1 MKNIEKIVD
10 WENRLLKEIQNIEVF
25 KRQKA
30 GALLPVIPRR
40 IKWDAFL
47 KAVSTEWLS
56 WLNDLNQYPSC
67 LVVLYGGL
75 AFYQY
80 DEGRFWQ
87 PFAKAIGIDSIP
99 PNRQTDINRAF
110 AKVARQFGFPILR
123 KTVTTTIHSELEEE
137 HLPEDTPTS
146 YVGSAVYHIGIP
158 LSLWD
163 GFLEICKWAGWHDD
177 WLSLPDDE
185 WCTSVGKR
193 TRGHARLMKF
203 LINNRE
209 TASFFIKEMLEL
221 RDWLSE
227 DIKYTIAD
235 SAQASVLRDEYFDE
249 VPETAEFLRPTN
261 PESLIRNRAQLIWD
275 GQRGRIAIYLPGVHE
290 NKLPATWDLGHLV
303 KAAATSPTDLTLNSL
318 AFQPALAL
326 QLVSAGETDSQ
337 RLRGVHPW
345 GLFDLDAGGHLVNPG
360 REQLPLHSYILISQ
374 SPIASI
380 IRRGFDETDCPP
392 NQKFTLPDDTQCF
405 VTHLWPTK
413 QFAELTLGD
422 GDQQTTILFRTNSK
436 IEARFFTGRGHQ
448 AANFERLPQNTLK
461 IERLPVLCLA
471 IPSGYFRDIDSTI
484 KKKIR
489 VGCDGKTAGGRWEPL
504 SEFPDGNEKEY
515 FVWNWGHKPFLDL
528 KRGTAK
534 SFKELSRF
542 TYSPDLRGWRVF
554 SVESPEFNVS
564 YKVFLEHQR
573 TGIDDCWKAL
583 PGAFLPW
590 FLVCQE
596 EEGLTWEDLQL
607 AREIIA
613 PKDRLSAPLLR
624 KYEKEGL
631 LIQKGRRWMIA
642 ESRATIIDLDE
653 GDCLI
658 QFCGNPS
665 ILWGLYRKMHKCRHH
680 LPDIEVI
687 NKRGQLPYLQMI
699 WDKTAKIEIERY
711 LSSKSIQI
719 RPILWNP

>member
-1 MKNIEKIVD
+1 MKVREKLID
-10 WENRLLKEIQNIEVF
+10 WENQFSKELQNIEVS

-40 IKWDAFL
+40 IEWDEFL
-47 KAVSTEWLS
+47 KAVSTNWLS
-56 WLNDLNQYPSC
+56 WLKDLAQYPSC

-75 AFYQY
+75 AFYEY

-110 AKVARQFGFPILR
+110 AKVARQFGFPIHQ
-123 KTVTTTIHSELEEE
+123 KTETSIIHSQLGVEL
-137 HLPEDTPTS
+137 LPEDTPTS
-146 YVGSAVYHIGIP
+146 YVGSAIYHIGIP

-163 GFLEICKWAGWHDD
+163 GFLEICKWAGWGDD
-177 WLSLPDDE
+177 WTSLSDDE
-185 WCTSVGKR
+185 WCISVGKR
-193 TRGHARLMKF
+193 TRGHTRLKQF

-275 GQRGRIAIYLPGVHE
+275 ERRGRIGIYLPGVHE
-290 NKLPATWDLGHLV
+290 SKLPATWGLGLLEQ
-303 KAAATSPTDLTLNSL
+303 AAATSPTELVLNSL

-345 GLFDLDAGGHLVNPG
+345 GLFDLDASGRLVNPG
-360 REQLPLHSYILISQ
+360 REQLPLHSYTLVSHA
-374 SPIASI
+374 PIASI
-380 IRRGFDETDCPP
+380 TREGFDETDCPA
-392 NQKFTLPDDTQCF
+392 NQRFNLTDDTQCF
-405 VTHLWPTK
+405 VTHLWPSK

-422 GDQQTTILFRTNSK
+422 RDQQTKIQFRTNSK

-448 AANFERLPQNTLK
+448 AANFERLPHNILK

-471 IPSGYFRDIDSTI
+471 IPSGYFRDIYSTL

-489 VGCDGKTAGGRWEPL
+489 VGCDGKTAGGSWEPL
-504 SEFPDGNEKEY
+504 SEFPEESEKEY
-515 FVWNWGHKPFLDL
+515 YIWSWGHKPFLDL
-528 KRGTAK
+528 KHGTAK
-534 SFKELSRF
+534 SLKELSQF
-542 TYSPDLRGWRVF
+542 AYSPDLRGERVF
-554 SVESPEFNVS
+554 SVESPEFNVR

-573 TGIDDCWKAL
+573 TGIDDCWKNL

-596 EEGLTWEDLQL
+596 EEGLTWDDLQL

-613 PKDRLSAPLLR
+613 PKDHLSFPLLR

-642 ESRATIIDLDE
+642 ESRATIIEIGE
-653 GDCLI
+653 GDFLL
-658 QFCGNPS
+658 QYCGNPS
-665 ILWGLYRKMHKCRHH
+665 ILWGLYRKMHSHRQQ
-680 LPDIEVI
+680 LPEIEVI

-699 WDKTAKIEIERY
+699 WDKTAEREVNRY
-711 LSSKSIQI
+711 LSEKSIQI
-719 RPILWNP
+719 RPTLWNP